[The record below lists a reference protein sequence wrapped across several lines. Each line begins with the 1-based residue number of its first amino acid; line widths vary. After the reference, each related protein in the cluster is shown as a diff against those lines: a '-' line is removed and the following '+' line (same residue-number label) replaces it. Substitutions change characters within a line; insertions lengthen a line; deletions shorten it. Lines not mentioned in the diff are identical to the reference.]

1 MMIDLCNIAAA
12 KPYGSVCK
20 LAGKAWIP
28 VKGFESHLDEELALQ
43 ADGSSGRI
51 WRFSSAAEDCTDF
64 TLNDRGVQAR
74 TLVYGEDIRQGV
86 FWKQLCWE
94 EPFLVRF
101 RSIGEAAEL
110 LRSIQRNWAHYP
122 FNCFRRVIVG

>member
-51 WRFSSAAEDCTDF
+51 WRFSSAAEGCTDF
-64 TLNDRGVQAR
+64 TLNDRGVQSR
-74 TLVYGEDIRQGV
+74 TLVYGEDIRQ
-86 FWKQLCWE
+86 
-94 EPFLVRF
+94 
-101 RSIGEAAEL
+101 
-110 LRSIQRNWAHYP
+110 
-122 FNCFRRVIVG
+122 